1 MKKVTSVTVWN
12 DSNGRRLSVTYS
24 EIDEKT
30 YRVVQDNARENFIV
44 VGDNEIEKT
53 DDVLSLAQSIIDS
66 QE

>member
-30 YRVVQDNARENFIV
+30 HRVVQDNARENFIV